1 MIGGD
6 LNVPT
11 AYWNGYA
18 ERISGT
24 QTFLNRLVWV
34 NGYDQVVNPTRGD
47 ALLDVYL
54 IWLENSLISWNI
66 VQGVIDHCKVLL
78 EVGWGETCQEPQVEK
93 LVPVFHKADV

>member
-11 AYWNGYA
+11 ACWNGYA
-18 ERISGT
+18 KRISGT
-24 QTFLNRLVWV
+24 QTFLNRLVWD
-34 NGYDQVVNPTRGD
+34 NGFDQVVNPTRGD

-54 IWLENSLISWNI
+54 
-66 VQGVIDHCKVLL
+66 CKVLL
-78 EVGWGETCQEPQVEK
+78 EVTPHPGETCQEPQVEK